1 MSLSFLRHGPWVAV
15 LCFTAAALVAH
26 APAQGI
32 PRPRRSLEI
41 TETNSAEILTNLSR
55 LTTKKEG
62 INELDERLR
71 ALKKSSPDAG
81 FDAWSIPYVAPPGG
95 TLPNKAAL
103 RELLQRQMNWGLSPE
118 ELGNTRD
125 NADSDNFSFFEN
137 NKGEN
142 NDRKSSLQQ
151 FYDALNSRNSDRKK
165 RDGPNDINGFGS
177 KNQYGRKDF
186 DPEDD
191 SSLPEGIRDKAEKLK
206 SVVKDDSS
214 SIFNPSRARS
224 SFDNFFGLREEAP
237 DPEPVRQSKSGLGSE
252 SFIDQFKKTLD
263 KQSAASGVAPG
274 LSKLLPAAMTPSSS
288 LVPGLEPFAASTH
301 HELTQ
306 SSPGN
311 AMSLEDPTT
320 LRDMNS
326 TLLNQWN
333 PLYKPPK
340 LELPKPAPPS
350 ASFMQVPRRQF

>member
-1 MSLSFLRHGPWVAV
+1 MSLSFLRHGLWM
-15 LCFTAAALVAH
+15 AALWFAAVALVGD
-26 APAQGI
+26 AQAQGV

-62 INELDERLR
+62 VNELDERLR

-81 FDAWSIPYVAPPGG
+81 FDAWSIPNVPPPGAM
-95 TLPNKAAL
+95 LPNKAAL

-118 ELGNTRD
+118 ELGNTSV
-125 NADSDNFSFFEN
+125 NPDSDNFSFFDN
-137 NKGEN
+137 NKGEK
-142 NDRKSSLQQ
+142 DRKSSLQQ
-151 FYDALNSRNSDRKK
+151 FYDALNSRNPDRQK
-165 RDGPNDINGFGS
+165 RDGSSDSNALGS
-177 KNQYGRKDF
+177 KNQYNTRKDF
-186 DPEDD
+186 DSDED
-191 SSLPEGIRDKAEKLK
+191 SSLPEGIRDKAQKLK
-206 SVVKDDSS
+206 SVVKDDST

-237 DPEPVRQSKSGLGSE
+237 DPEPVNRKLGLGSE

-263 KQSAASGVAPG
+263 KQSAASGLAPG
-274 LSKLLPAAMTPSSS
+274 LSKLVPNATTTGAA

-306 SSPGN
+306 STPGT
-311 AMSLEDPTT
+311 AISLGDPTM
-320 LRDMNS
+320 LGDLNS
-326 TLLNQWN
+326 TVLNQWN